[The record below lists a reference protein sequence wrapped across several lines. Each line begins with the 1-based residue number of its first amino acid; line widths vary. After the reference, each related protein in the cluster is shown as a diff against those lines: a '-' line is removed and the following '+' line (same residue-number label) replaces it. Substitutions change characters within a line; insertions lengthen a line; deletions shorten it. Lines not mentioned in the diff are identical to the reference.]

1 MDTFVCGKCG
11 YVAFK
16 EAPERCPVCGTP
28 QKVFELDNTAIKKP
42 ADPKNLN
49 DLEKKHIPVIEVKSQ
64 CGLLGPGC
72 IDAHIKVG
80 QILHVMEP
88 NHYIMYIDLYIDYD
102 FVGRYHLSP
111 EKFKPALG
119 IHLKTN
125 AGKLLVLENCNLH
138 DRWIAETDIG

>member
-1 MDTFVCGKCG
+1 MNTFVCGKCG
-11 YVAFK
+11 YIAFK
-16 EAPERCPVCGTP
+16 EAPERCPVCGAP
-28 QKVFELDNTAIKKP
+28 KQAFELDPNVIKKP

-49 DLEKKHIPVIEVKSQ
+49 DLEKKHIPVIEIQRQ
-64 CGLLGPGC
+64 CNLAGPGC
-72 IDAHIKVG
+72 VDANIKVG
-80 QILHVMEP
+80 QVLHVMEP

-111 EKFKPALG
+111 EKLNPALG

-138 DRWIAETDIG
+138 GRWIAEAEI